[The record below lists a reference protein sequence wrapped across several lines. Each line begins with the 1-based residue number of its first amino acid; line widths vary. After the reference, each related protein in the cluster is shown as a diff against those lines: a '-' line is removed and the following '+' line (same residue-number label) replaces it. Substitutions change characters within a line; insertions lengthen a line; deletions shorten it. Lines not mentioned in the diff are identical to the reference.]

1 MVNSFI
7 LRYKNDTGEKKRVV
21 SNFFSLSTLE
31 IVNYIIP
38 LITLPYLVRIL
49 GPAKYGIVAFAQVFA
64 SYFVI
69 AVDFGYYLSAPRKI
83 SICRDNIRMVSKIF
97 SRIMAI
103 KFIFMLISVVIFLL
117 LIFHIDRFTDERLV
131 FLFSF
136 GNVLGDFL
144 FPTWFFQGMERMK
157 LITIF
162 YFIAKGFFLLLVFL
176 FVKTPDGYFL
186 VPLFSN
192 LGLVVA
198 GLISLYF
205 IRRTFKIRISLPN
218 LLEIKNEIKEEFS
231 YFIATVSINA
241 YTNSGTFILGLIAG
255 NAFVGYYSA
264 AERLVRAV
272 QRILWAA
279 SQSIYPYINRLVSQ
293 SKESGLRFIRK
304 LMLVFNGGFFVVS
317 FLIFVFSNVLTKVI
331 FGPHYDETYYV
342 LRILS
347 FLPFIISFSNIFGI
361 QTMISLGMI
370 KKYSLMLVI
379 ATLINILLS
388 MILAK
393 FYQHIGVAFAIL
405 FTELFI
411 AVAAYNHLRM
421 KHIKLLG

>member
-1 MVNSFI
+1 MLKSFI
-7 LRYKNDTGEKKRVV
+7 LRYKNNTGDKKRVV
-21 SNFFSLSTLE
+21 ANFFSLSTLE
-31 IVNYIIP
+31 VVNYIIP

-49 GPAKYGIVAFAQVFA
+49 GPAKYGIVAFAQVFS

-69 AVDFGYYLSAPRKI
+69 AVDYGYYLSAPRKI
-83 SICRDNIRMVSKIF
+83 SIYRDNIYMISKIY
-97 SRIMAI
+97 SKIMII
-103 KFIFMLISVVIFLL
+103 KFILILISVVMFLL
-117 LIFHIDRFTDERLV
+117 LISSIDRFANERLV

-162 YFIAKGFFLLLVFL
+162 YFIAKGFFLLLLFL

-192 LGLVVA
+192 LGIVIA

-205 IRRTFKIRISLPN
+205 VHRTFKIKIILPT
-218 LLEIKNEIKEEFS
+218 LLEIKNEIKEEFA

-241 YTNSGTFILGLIAG
+241 YTNSGTFILGLLAG
-255 NAFVGYYSA
+255 DVFVGYYSA
-264 AERLVRAV
+264 AERLIRAV

-293 SKESGLRFIRK
+293 SKELGLRFIRK
-304 LMLVFNGGFFVVS
+304 IMLVFNGGFFVVS
-317 FLIFVFSNVLTKVI
+317 LLIFIFSNVVTRIV
-331 FGPHYDETYYV
+331 FGPHFKEAYYV
-342 LRILS
+342 LMILS
-347 FLPFIISFSNIFGI
+347 FLPFVISFSNIFGI

-370 KKYSLMLVI
+370 KKYSYILVS
-379 ATLINILLS
+379 ATIINIVLS
-388 MILAK
+388 IILVK
-393 FYQHIGVAFAIL
+393 LYQHIGVAFAVL
-405 FTELFI
+405 FTEIFI
-411 AVAAYNHLRM
+411 AAATYNHLRRRQVN
-421 KHIKLLG
+421 LFG